1 MSVPD
6 ILSKREAKIQD
17 RTLPLPS
24 PINVTPYGASNAAI
38 YN

>member
-1 MSVPD
+1 MPIPD
-6 ILSKREAKIQD
+6 ILTKRDAKIQD

-24 PINVTPYGASNAAI
+24 PINVTPYGASNAAM